1 LRKSRRAKCALH
13 WHSPEQKMPIFV
25 STGLGHCLSQLSQTI
40 SLRMATSS
48 IDVKLERLG
57 LDWDHFASL
66 MLPSWLSGDGPCT
79 APLRP
84 RVGAS
89 PSGTATACF
98 ATAAGAPPVRSS
110 VLQPVATAGPVRSAD
125 DEAYAFTGAAR
136 SSPCAEPPSEPCDWS
151 RCPIPCAERSVEAV
165 SLESD
170 DSERRKMGTGGVPAA
185 AVTVVSPSGGSG
197 IHGPS
202 RKPARRAVSLPI
214 ISVSWRRES
223 ESFTAFRAVAASIT
237 FGKDAGFRRKTGVAS
252 LDPAPKPSIRT
263 GAARAAIGRRATRAQ
278 PAPTK
283 QTCGKRTRGGVGV
296 GAAWV
301 RLWGWATH
309 KKDG

>member
-1 LRKSRRAKCALH
+1 LQRLPIPSCGGENHHLRKSRRAKCALH

-48 IDVKLERLG
+48 IDVKLERFG
-57 LDWDHFASL
+57 LDCDHLASCR
-66 MLPSWLSGDGPCT
+66 LPSWLSGDGPCT

-84 RVGAS
+84 RAAGAS

-98 ATAAGAPPVRSS
+98 ATAAGAPPVRSP
-110 VLQPVATAGPVRSAD
+110 VLQPVATAGPARSAD
-125 DEAYAFTGAAR
+125 DEAEAFPGAAR

-151 RCPIPCAERSVEAV
+151 RCPIPFAERSVEAV

-170 DSERRKMGTGGVPAA
+170 DSERRKMAIGGVPAA

-202 RKPARRAVSLPI
+202 RRPARRAVSLPI

-237 FGKDAGFRRKTGVAS
+237 FGKEAGFRRKTGVAS
-252 LDPAPKPSIRT
+252 LDAAPKPSIRT

-278 PAPTK
+278 PQPDK
-283 QTCGKRTRGGVGV
+283 QT
-296 GAAWV
+296 
-301 RLWGWATH
+301 
-309 KKDG
+309 